1 MSPAI
6 FRVLILVMLLIVKD
20 NLRGFP
26 FLIQNHKD
34 RDSL

>member
-20 NLRGFP
+20 NLKGFP
-26 FLIQNHKD
+26 FLLQNTKHRGD
-34 RDSL
+34 L